1 MNVILVAT
9 IVPQQNQILNA
20 LTHQGVL
27 PVIVSLAMM
36 KMQVNVSVCIFT
48 NITNLTL
55 KYGELARTN
64 YCSLMKFDEF
74 RKYHGNVYNTI

>member
-1 MNVILVAT
+1 MNVLMVPP

-27 PVIVSLAMM
+27 PVIVSLAME

-48 NITNLTL
+48 NITHLTI
-55 KYGELARTN
+55 KMENRP
-64 YCSLMKFDEF
+64 EP
-74 RKYHGNVYNTI
+74 TIVP